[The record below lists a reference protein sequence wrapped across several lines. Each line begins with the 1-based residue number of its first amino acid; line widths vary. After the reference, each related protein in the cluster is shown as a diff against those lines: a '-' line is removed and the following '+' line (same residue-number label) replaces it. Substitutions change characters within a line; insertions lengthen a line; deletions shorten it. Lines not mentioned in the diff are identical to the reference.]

1 MPRWRKNNQ
10 KINISCLIVPIPS
23 KTTQLVD
30 YSRLCN
36 LFNIAQGNLEYSNM
50 KQFPL
55 CSEHYGIL
63 YRQLNPTSQNCR
75 TCSKVINDTSKSR
88 KCPNP
93 SLIQQFLSDNQD
105 FVGTTDEDDMFVIHA
120 ISRNPY
126 RSNSISEKRTEVFNS
141 KMDKAAT
148 PEILSEETLLVSLY
162 LFRIIPLSFHNIKN
176 SKLNY
181 CEHHGYVFE
190 IPPAGKG

>member
-1 MPRWRKNNQ
+1 MNLPLMFNPTVGLCRDDISKIDDENFMSRWRKNNQ

-23 KTTQLVD
+23 KTTPLVD

-63 YRQLNPTSQNCR
+63 YRQLNPTSPNCR
-75 TCSKVINDTSKSR
+75 TCSKVINDTSKLKKS
-88 KCPNP
+88 PNL

-105 FVGTTDEDDMFVIHA
+105 FVGTIDEDDMFVIHA
-120 ISRNPY
+120 INRTPY

-141 KMDKAAT
+141 TMDKSVT
-148 PEILSEETLLVSLY
+148 PEY
-162 LFRIIPLSFHNIKN
+162 KFNPFRRNTISFTI
-176 SKLNY
+176 S
-181 CEHHGYVFE
+181 F
-190 IPPAGKG
+190 